1 MDRHRPARPRA
12 TVRPP
17 RHLLTAAQARS
28 PPHPIA
34 PLFFTLRFSPRPKT
48 VRITQI
54 TPALPGVSHHR
65 ERRRPRARGWCIHCR
80 PIATPPHLIARRF
93 AQHPLT
99 ASTPSITRS
108 PTGGKL
114 VHTER
119 ACRNL
124 EGHDTP
130 NHRVQVR
137 QYPDVRSRDISRQSA
152 PMPVR
157 PWECTPHRK
166 RLTRRSPGMRPRLT
180 ACECLTSRRRGRSGR
195 PAPVRAGRGPVTAR
209 RCHYHFQ
216 PSVDRKAPARG
227 RFRVAILPPGKY
239 PAAGVLWCQ
248 GTRQRVLGPVD

>member
-1 MDRHRPARPRA
+1 MYSLA
-12 TVRPP
+12 
-17 RHLLTAAQARS
+17 
-28 PPHPIA
+28 PIQ
-34 PLFFTLRFSPRPKT
+34 S
-48 VRITQI
+48 
-54 TPALPGVSHHR
+54 
-65 ERRRPRARGWCIHCR
+65 
-80 PIATPPHLIARRF
+80 
-93 AQHPLT
+93 PLT
-99 ASTPSITRS
+99 ESTPSVTRS

-114 VHTER
+114 ACTER

-180 ACECLTSRRRGRSGR
+180 ACECLTSRHRRRSGR
-195 PAPVRAGRGPVTAR
+195 PAPDRAGRGPVHAR
-209 RCHYHFQ
+209 PCQYHSQ